1 MTNNCTGIGTHVAH
15 SDIPIQRSTSVSS
28 ASSNNSSASSS
39 SSSAEN
45 LSHDSEPTSL
55 SHHGTPLLTHKQEV
69 LVMRN
74 QQELQLLR
82 ELAAEHG
89 MADST
94 TTYVTVDVEVW
105 DQDTKAAPVLEIG
118 IAWVDSLIS
127 RPDVSEVNCQH
138 YIIQENSHL
147 RNGRFCADNRDRF
160 NFGVSEWITM
170 ENVAPRLGSIF
181 SHIQTNG
188 QKICLVGHNIKQ
200 DVKWL
205 ESLNCGNM
213 LQCQT
218 VCDIGFVFQAQ
229 RGLWNA
235 RKLSKMMDF
244 YQIGYSNLHN
254 GANDAFYTLELF
266 LCMMEEVKSE
276 QVLGENAELNR

>member
-127 RPDVSEVNCQH
+127 RPNVLEVNCQH
-138 YIIQENSHL
+138 YII
-147 RNGRFCADNRDRF
+147 
-160 NFGVSEWITM
+160 
-170 ENVAPRLGSIF
+170 
-181 SHIQTNG
+181 
-188 QKICLVGHNIKQ
+188 
-200 DVKWL
+200 
-205 ESLNCGNM
+205 
-213 LQCQT
+213 
-218 VCDIGFVFQAQ
+218 
-229 RGLWNA
+229 
-235 RKLSKMMDF
+235 
-244 YQIGYSNLHN
+244 
-254 GANDAFYTLELF
+254 
-266 LCMMEEVKSE
+266 
-276 QVLGENAELNR
+276 